1 MKIARFHLSLDLN
14 YFQMKHSFLFIAFAF
29 ISCTGT
35 LTDEQKK
42 KIKQNM
48 KDGQI
53 KKVSEAQITE
63 AAFHFGRTVAMAVE
77 KLDNTL
83 SNTAVLDSIS
93 QVYQVEIISLHP
105 DNKNLRSV
113 ERQLLEA
120 YQAGTGANDNIQKM
134 GTDSLLYTKPLMHEH
149 NGRSEFIK
157 ALGIRITR
165 KQIVLSI
172 KD

>member
-1 MKIARFHLSLDLN
+1 
-14 YFQMKHSFLFIAFAF
+14 MKHSFLFIAFAF

>member
-1 MKIARFHLSLDLN
+1 
-14 YFQMKHSFLFIAFAF
+14 MKHSLLFIAIALL
-29 ISCTGT
+29 SCTGT

-48 KDGQI
+48 QDGQI

-63 AAFHFGRTVAMAVE
+63 AAFRFGRAVALAVE
-77 KLDNTL
+77 KSDSTL
-83 SNTAVLDSIS
+83 TLAAVLDSLS
-93 QVYQVEIISLHP
+93 QAYQIEIVLLQP
-105 DNKNLRSV
+105 ENKNLRSV

-120 YQAGTGANDNIQKM
+120 YQSGNASTDNIQKM

-149 NGRSEFIK
+149 IGEAEFTK
-157 ALGIRITR
+157 ALGIRMTR

>member
-1 MKIARFHLSLDLN
+1 
-14 YFQMKHSFLFIAFAF
+14 MKHSFLFIAIALL
-29 ISCTGT
+29 SCTGT

-53 KKVSEAQITE
+53 KKVSEAQITDV
-63 AAFHFGRTVAMAVE
+63 AFRFGRAVAAVVE
-77 KLDNTL
+77 KSDNTL
-83 SNTAVLDSIS
+83 SNAAVLDSLS
-93 QVYQVEIISLHP
+93 KAYQVEIVSLQP
-105 DNKNLRSV
+105 DNKNLRNV

-120 YQAGTGANDNIQKM
+120 YRAGTGTSDNIQKM

-149 NGRSEFIK
+149 NGKSEFIK
-157 ALGIRITR
+157 VLGIRITR